1 MLVTNMFTLSFG
13 GPGGLHWVL
22 SVRVEASIFSAA
34 QVAFTA
40 LILSFDVVTQL
51 FKVPTNPGTSVRAF
65 DSFASA
71 AKPAIT

>member
-1 MLVTNMFTLSFG
+1 MEVTNAVTLSFG
-13 GPGGLHWVL
+13 PGVLHWR
-22 SVRVEASIFSAA
+22 SVRVEASISSAA

>member
-1 MLVTNMFTLSFG
+1 MLVANVFTLSFG
-13 GPGGLHWVL
+13 PGLLHWV
-22 SVRVEASIFSAA
+22 SVRVEASIFSCR

-51 FKVPTNPGTSVRAF
+51 FKVPTNPGTSLRAF